1 MRLFSS
7 RSSLFARHA
16 FVRHQYIGSLLFF
29 EKIYLSAHMITV
41 LKQNRSLIYLHNVCM
56 SGALLRLHTQYVH
69 VRRLKP
75 SLLAFAIKI
84 INSSAGS
91 HDRSDF
97 FYHNQP

>member
-16 FVRHQYIGSLLFF
+16 FVRHQYIDSLLFF

-56 SGALLRLHTQYVH
+56 SGALLRLHTQVCTCTEAQTFAA
-69 VRRLKP
+69 RLCDKDNKFI
-75 SLLAFAIKI
+75 SWVT
-84 INSSAGS
+84 
-91 HDRSDF
+91 
-97 FYHNQP
+97 